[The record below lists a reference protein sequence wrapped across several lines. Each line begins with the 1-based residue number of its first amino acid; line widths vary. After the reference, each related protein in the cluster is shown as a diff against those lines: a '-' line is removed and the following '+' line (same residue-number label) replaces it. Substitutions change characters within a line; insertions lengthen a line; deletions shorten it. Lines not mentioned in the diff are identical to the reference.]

1 MSADND
7 GIAAGDVV
15 AGDDIPNRIDYG
27 PQPQIDQFFAELP
40 RPRCLAV
47 WRGRYHRQPDLV
59 RFDIRFVIGNIPK
72 GSLDPFIREN
82 VVDVLAHY
90 LISNVTGS
98 DSISG

>member
-7 GIAAGDVV
+7 GIAADDIV
-15 AGDDIPNRIDYG
+15 ARDHIPNRISYG
-27 PQPQIDQFFAELP
+27 PQPQIDQFFAELS
-40 RPRCLAV
+40 RPRCLPE
-47 WRGRYHRQPDLV
+47 WRGRYHRQADLV
-59 RFDIRFVIGNIPK
+59 RFYIRFVIGNIPK